1 MISKW
6 PIRVLFHYVRDNTF
20 TRTEKFVLKYRL
32 TFRTLLLG
40 VVIDRDLSFNE
51 YVSLFVKNWQEIIRF
66 IKIIVSNNEIVCRIP
81 FRILPLVCMF
91 HGRKLNRKNNH
102 IYERF
107 LRIVCRDYKNP
118 FKDLLK
124 KDKSLCIHHRKIQSF
139 AVQLFKVKKNF
150 QIKQWVTFF
159 LEEY

>member
-40 VVIDRDLSFNE
+40 VAIDRDLSFNE

-66 IKIIVSNNEIVCRIP
+66 IKIIVSNEI
-81 FRILPLVCMF
+81 LM
-91 HGRKLNRKNNH
+91 
-102 IYERF
+102 
-107 LRIVCRDYKNP
+107 
-118 FKDLLK
+118 
-124 KDKSLCIHHRKIQSF
+124 KSFVESHFGYCH
-139 AVQLFKVKKNF
+139 
-150 QIKQWVTFF
+150 
-159 LEEY
+159 